1 MPGSRSDTCATD
13 GASEGHE
20 ALPEDAFHDLAV
32 IGAGPAG
39 LAGAVTAAELGLS
52 VVMVDAARQPGGQ
65 FYRHPAAATR
75 ATRPEALHHD
85 WPTFT
90 DLRDRLR
97 TGGVTCLFDHHVWT
111 VTRKAED
118 DWTVHAL
125 TGDVDGVCE
134 PGDGQRSTRVRARAV
149 LLATGS
155 YERQLPFPGWTL
167 PGVVGAGGA
176 QAMLKSGLVLP
187 GRRVVVAGSGPLLL
201 AVAASLVT
209 AGAEV
214 PELVEASSYFGYAH
228 HPRAVAAQPHKLTEG
243 AHHAKALLRH
253 RVRPRTRHA
262 VTEAHGTDRVEA
274 VTVARLDDAWRP
286 VPGTERRIDCDAV
299 AVGHGLIPQIDLAT
313 GLGCATRRTADG
325 AYALALSPLQETSL
339 RGLWSA
345 GETSGVGGAQQAM
358 VEGEL
363 AALAVT
369 FRLTGRRPAPLSR
382 LRSLRRR
389 RDRMNAFADAMT
401 ATHAPRRGWTRWL
414 TDETD
419 VCRCEEVPAGR
430 IREAVTEYGARDAR
444 SAKLLTRAGMG
455 WCQGRVCGWA
465 VSCLATPAPAAP
477 PEEPPS
483 TAPDRRPL
491 ATPVP
496 LGALADLPDPAAPL
510 APADPAAPLNPA
522 DPTDPAAPLGP
533 ADLASPLDPAN
544 PADPA
549 DLLDPTEPAAPLDPA
564 NPAAPLDPANPADP
578 ADLLDPTEP
587 AAPLGPA
594 DPAAPL
600 DPADPLD
607 SANPAGPFGPASPLD
622 PVGPAAPEPRL
633 LPPDPHL
640 PSPAPHPPPHHLPP
654 HPTEGQP
661 S

>member
-1 MPGSRSDTCATD
+1 MPDSTSDTHCTD
-13 GASEGHE
+13 GATEGHE
-20 ALPEDAFHDLAV
+20 TPPPAHAPYDLAV

-39 LAGAVTAAELGLS
+39 LAGAVTAAEHGLS
-52 VVMVDAARQPGGQ
+52 VALLDSARQPGGQ
-65 FYRHPAAATR
+65 FYRHPAPAAR
-75 ATRPEALHHD
+75 ASRPEALHHD
-85 WPTFT
+85 WPAFT

-97 TGGVTCLFDHHVWT
+97 TGDVTRLFDHHVWT
-111 VTRKAED
+111 VTREAED
-118 DWTVHAL
+118 DWTIHAL
-125 TGDVDGVCE
+125 TE
-134 PGDGQRSTRVRARAV
+134 APGDGQRPVRVRARAI

-201 AVAASLVT
+201 AVAGSLVT

-214 PELVEASSYFGYAH
+214 PELVEAASYFGYTH
-228 HPRAVAAQPHKLTEG
+228 HPRAIAAQPRKLTEG

-253 RVRPRTRHA
+253 RVRPRIRHA

-274 VTVARLDDAWRP
+274 VTVSRLDHDWRP
-286 VPGTERRIDCDAV
+286 VPGTERRIECDAL

-313 GLGCATRRTADG
+313 ALGCATRRTADG
-325 AYALALSPLQETSL
+325 TYALALSPLQETSL

-345 GETSGVGGAQQAM
+345 GETSGVGGAQQAL

-363 AALAVT
+363 AALAVAS
-369 FRLTGRRPAPLSR
+369 RLTGRRPAPLPH

-389 RDRMNAFADAMT
+389 RDRMNAFADAM
-401 ATHAPRRGWTRWL
+401 AVTHAPGPGWTRWL

-430 IREAVTEYGARDAR
+430 VREAVTEYGARDVR

-465 VSCLATPAPAAP
+465 VSCLASSPDAATAH
-477 PEEPPS
+477 EVARAS
-483 TAPDRRPL
+483 APDRRPL

-496 LGALADLPDPAAPL
+496 LGALADLTTP
-510 APADPAAPLNPA
+510 
-522 DPTDPAAPLGP
+522 GP
-533 ADLASPLDPAN
+533 H
-544 PADPA
+544 
-549 DLLDPTEPAAPLDPA
+549 
-564 NPAAPLDPANPADP
+564 
-578 ADLLDPTEP
+578 
-587 AAPLGPA
+587 
-594 DPAAPL
+594 
-600 DPADPLD
+600 
-607 SANPAGPFGPASPLD
+607 PASPPPSSD
-622 PVGPAAPEPRL
+622 
-633 LPPDPHL
+633 LPT
-640 PSPAPHPPPHHLPP
+640 HP
-654 HPTEGQP
+654 PTEGQP

>member
-1 MPGSRSDTCATD
+1 MPGSRSDARRLGDRAAEGYETPP
-13 GASEGHE
+13 SERDPHAHAPYTHDPHAHDPYE
-20 ALPEDAFHDLAV
+20 HDPYEHDPYDLAV

-52 VVMVDAARQPGGQ
+52 VALLDSAPQPGGQ
-65 FYRHPAAATR
+65 FYRHPAPATR

-85 WPTFT
+85 WPVFT

-97 TGGVTCLFDHHVWT
+97 TGDVTCLFGHHVWT
-111 VTRKAED
+111 VTREAEN
-118 DWTVHAL
+118 DWTIHAL
-125 TGDVDGVCE
+125 TAAPD
-134 PGDGQRSTRVRARAV
+134 PGPGPGPGEEQRSTRVRARAV

-155 YERQLPFPGWTL
+155 YERQLPFPGWAL

-201 AVAASLVT
+201 AVAGSLVT

-214 PELVEASSYFGYAH
+214 PELLEASSYFGYAR
-228 HPRAVAAQPHKLTEG
+228 HPRALATQPHKLTEG

-262 VTEAHGTDRVEA
+262 VTEAHGKDRVEA
-274 VTVARLDDAWRP
+274 VTVSRLDHEWRP
-286 VPGTERRIDCDAV
+286 IPGTERRIDCDAL

-313 GLGCATRRTADG
+313 GLGCATRRTPDG
-325 AYALALSPLQETSL
+325 THALALSPLQETSQ

-345 GETSGVGGAQQAM
+345 GETSGVGGAQHAL

-363 AALAVT
+363 AALAVAS
-369 FRLTGRRPAPLSR
+369 RLTGRRPAPLSR

-389 RDRMNAFADAMT
+389 RDRMNAFADAM
-401 ATHAPRRGWTRWL
+401 AVTHAPGEGWTRWL
-414 TDETD
+414 SDDTD
-419 VCRCEEVPAGR
+419 VCRCEEVPADR

-444 SAKLLTRAGMG
+444 SVKLLTRAGMG

-465 VSCLATPAPAAP
+465 VSCLASPPCATAP
-477 PEEPPS
+477 PEAPPS

-496 LGALADLPDPAAPL
+496 LGVLANLTTPERQPPATPPAPDLP
-510 APADPAAPLNPA
+510 
-522 DPTDPAAPLGP
+522 
-533 ADLASPLDPAN
+533 
-544 PADPA
+544 
-549 DLLDPTEPAAPLDPA
+549 
-564 NPAAPLDPANPADP
+564 
-578 ADLLDPTEP
+578 
-587 AAPLGPA
+587 
-594 DPAAPL
+594 
-600 DPADPLD
+600 
-607 SANPAGPFGPASPLD
+607 
-622 PVGPAAPEPRL
+622 
-633 LPPDPHL
+633 PH
-640 PSPAPHPPPHHLPP
+640 